1 MLDETISLLSAH
13 AQTNALLA
21 RMRAKDARCKVWLTG
36 AARRLEERMPQVEVL
51 VSGSMPLS
59 QEEIGPGFA
68 IGVVAPGHEGW
79 LLAESTGGTGFL
91 AEMRDTRQRL
101 GLQWPLPDGRS
112 EQDLLEETFGKHIP
126 PWMRSDAVDRS
137 DPPAPVG
144 DVLVVPR
151 ILSASSAKQEVVG
164 YLEAVGGS
172 VFVADDGS
180 PVASLLS
187 LLGERIENPRIKL
200 STVVKSSAAL
210 SPDARG
216 SIVILDA
223 TGMRGDGERICDELG
238 RLSGLTDKT
247 VMLLNPTDR
256 QPSNDLIGYDDD
268 IDMIAA
274 KCASLGCP
282 VVICGHLSR
291 LSPGDAAIPSFLKAG
306 CFLALGSGGGGP
318 GRCKFGLDVA
328 TAMSARGGAR
338 PRDIWR
344 PAEPAESTG

>member
-1 MLDETISLLSAH
+1 MLNETISLLSAH
-13 AQTNALLA
+13 AQTSALLA
-21 RMRAKDARCKVWLTG
+21 RMRAKGARCKVWLTG
-36 AARRLEERMPQVEVL
+36 AARRLEERMPQIEVL

-79 LLAESTGGTGFL
+79 LLAESTGGAGFL
-91 AEMRDTRQRL
+91 AEMKDTRQRL
-101 GLQWPLPDGRS
+101 GLRWPLPDGKS
-112 EQDLLEETFGKHIP
+112 ERDLLEETFGQYVP
-126 PWMRSDAVDRS
+126 PWLRSDAVDRS
-137 DPPAPVG
+137 DPPSPVG

-151 ILSASSAKQEVVG
+151 LSESSAKQEVAG
-164 YLEAVGGS
+164 YLDAVGGS
-172 VFVADDGS
+172 VFVADDGN

-187 LLGERIENPRIKL
+187 LLGKRMENPRIKL
-200 STVVKSSAAL
+200 STVVKSSAGL

-223 TGMRGDGERICDELG
+223 TGMRGEGERVCDEMN

-247 VMLLNPTDR
+247 VMLLNPTGR

-274 KCASLGCP
+274 RCASLGCP
-282 VVICGHLSR
+282 VIVCGHPSR
-291 LSPGDAAIPSFLKAG
+291 LSPGDDAVLAFLKAG
-306 CFLALGSGGGGP
+306 CFLALGSGGDAP
-318 GRCKFGLDVA
+318 ARCKFGLDVA
-328 TAMSARGGAR
+328 TAMAARAGAR

-344 PAEPAESTG
+344 PAEYADNTG

>member
-21 RMRAKDARCKVWLTG
+21 RMRAKDAKCRVWLTG
-36 AARRLEERMPQVEVL
+36 AARRLEERMPQIEVL

-79 LLAESTGGTGFL
+79 LLVESTGDEGFL
-91 AEMRDTRQRL
+91 AEMKAARQSS
-101 GLQWPLPDGRS
+101 GLQWPLPDEKGER
-112 EQDLLEETFGKHIP
+112 DLLEETFGQYIP
-126 PWMRSDAVDRS
+126 PWMRTDAVDRS
-137 DPPAPVG
+137 DPPAPAG

-151 ILSASSAKQEVVG
+151 ILAASSAKQEVVS
-164 YLEAVGGS
+164 YLDAIGGA
-172 VFVADDGS
+172 VFVVDDGS
-180 PVASLLS
+180 PIASLLS
-187 LLGERIENPRIKL
+187 LLGERMENPRIRL

-223 TGMRGDGERICDELG
+223 SGMRGDGEQISNELD
-238 RLSGLTDKT
+238 RLAGLTDRP
-247 VMLLNPTDR
+247 VLLLNPTGR
-256 QPSNDLIGYDDD
+256 QPSNDLIGYDDN
-268 IDMIAA
+268 IDTIAA

-282 VVICGHLSR
+282 VIVCGHLSR
-291 LSPGDAAIPSFLKAG
+291 LGPGDAAVSSFLKAG

-318 GRCKFGLDVA
+318 ERCGFGLDVA
-328 TAMSARGGAR
+328 TAMAARGGAR
-338 PRDIWR
+338 PRDIWK
-344 PAEPAESTG
+344 PTEFATG

>member
-13 AQTNALLA
+13 SQMNALLA
-21 RMRAKDARCKVWLTG
+21 RMRAKGALCKVWLTG

-79 LLAESTGGTGFL
+79 LLAESTGGEGFL
-91 AEMRDTRQRL
+91 MEMKEARQRL
-101 GLQWPLPDGRS
+101 GLRWPLPDGKS
-112 EQDLLEETFGKHIP
+112 ELDLLEETFGKYVP
-126 PWMRSDAVDRS
+126 PWMRGDAVDRS
-137 DPPAPVG
+137 DPPTPVG

-187 LLGERIENPRIKL
+187 LLGERIEDPRIKL
-200 STVVKSSAAL
+200 STVIKSSVAL

-223 TGMRGDGERICDELG
+223 TGMRGDGARICDELD
-238 RLSGLTDKT
+238 RLSGLTGKT
-247 VMLLNPTDR
+247 MMLLNPTGR

-282 VVICGHLSR
+282 VVVCGHLTR
-291 LSPGDAAIPSFLKAG
+291 LSPGDSAVSSFLKAG
-306 CFLALGSGGGGP
+306 CFLALGSGGGHP
-318 GRCKFGLDVA
+318 DRCRFGLDVA
-328 TAMSARGGAR
+328 TAMAARGGAR

-344 PAEPAESTG
+344 PAESVDTVG